1 MLIEMRSVDRG
12 FWHLTHFTNCDTL
25 ALVLFDKPRRRQ
37 GHKEEEEDRSRGYTA
52 GFGMSFPDFLKMSGS
67 WIFYLFIVVRRN
79 FTRKPSPGCLTDSG
93 IKFKS

>member
-12 FWHLTHFTNCDTL
+12 FCPLTHFSNCDTL
-25 ALVLFDKPRRRQ
+25 ALVFFDKPRRRQ

-52 GFGMSFPDFLKMSGS
+52 GFGMSFPDLFKKSGI

-79 FTRKPSPGCLTDSG
+79 FTRKPSRGRWAGTA